1 MFFITKCKLEDE
13 SFSSTLL
20 CYHVLIADSIS
31 KQISSS
37 TLYSSSCQKQC
48 RPTQPSIPSPW
59 RTLHRG
65 NQFPSTLLP
74 GYLGAVEATHT
85 NLNVGVK
92 GVKRRKRSFSE
103 KWQPGSSGENPRR
116 AEAWGRQWQDQGGS
130 WAGSLWEL
138 ARQGW
143 DCFPMLTHKLKSWHK
158 RGAYI
163 IPDM

>member
-1 MFFITKCKLEDE
+1 MFLITKCELEDAIIIMFFITKCKLEDE
-13 SFSSTLL
+13 PFSSTLL

-48 RPTQPSIPSPW
+48 RPTQPSIPSSW

-116 AEAWGRQWQDQGGS
+116 AEAWGWESVR
-130 WAGSLWEL
+130 AGTTGMRL
-138 ARQGW
+138 
-143 DCFPMLTHKLKSWHK
+143 FPHAYPQVEKLT
-158 RGAYI
+158 
-163 IPDM
+163 